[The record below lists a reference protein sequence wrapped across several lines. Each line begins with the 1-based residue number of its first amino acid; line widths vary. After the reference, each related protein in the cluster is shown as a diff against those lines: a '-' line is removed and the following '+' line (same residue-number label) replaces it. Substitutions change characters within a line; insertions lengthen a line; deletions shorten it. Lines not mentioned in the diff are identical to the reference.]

1 MRRGIFVLVSFI
13 LLILINFIYP
23 ITNETTNANSL
34 LNTFS
39 DNTTEKV
46 IILPDHN
53 ISFEL
58 LVPLD
63 TEVLNASIKLTLM
76 DYNGQ
81 FPSKP
86 SLTLGDP
93 NNGWSKTLWAFK
105 PTSFGALGH
114 QQHFISGLTQTDI
127 TFQENQD
134 NDALRLYLPASAEI
148 YSASLNLTGLE
159 YDHWSDNILELN
171 RKSDSSGD
179 YEPDMI
185 VYKDLLYTAYRS
197 YDPIVTNDTDS
208 DIVINSTS
216 NGINWTGTLEITP
229 QPDSVAPYNDS
240 TISADW
246 RPTLEVFN
254 NKLYCAWES
263 NSTITTNDLDHDII
277 LSSSTDGVTWSPSV
291 VKVSDAWENDYSKN
305 PGIKHDWGAD
315 LVMFKNQLWL
325 VWSTNNTDS
334 IGGFK
339 PSIGDI
345 MLSNSSD
352 GITWSNAT
360 DLTTGDSWFINDYG
374 PQLIVFNNSLYA
386 VWTSNS
392 SYFNQGDDND
402 YDIVYRNTSD
412 GVNWSALKSINP
424 FDNNPVSDKGTLDT
438 QPTLCVYGNKL
449 FCCWVSAS
457 TKYTEGTDRDIVL
470 RYTVD
475 GNFSEVDNVY
485 EVTDANNEYIDH
497 TPHLAIFN
505 NRLYVIWVGD
515 VYGNSEIFVKN
526 FQIISGNG
534 QLSTLQQVNPT
545 DDGGDDYRP
554 RLLGFKNKLYAT
566 WVSNDPKTSTGTDRD
581 IILRNLMPS
590 TLPIN
595 FGLNVGNDSFWEI
608 AKGTQLL
615 NTNTR
620 FDLTTGFKSILSN
633 DSWVMENSLNTIY
646 GYNMVEVPLNAN
658 FTAPGMIRADGLDIF
673 YNYSFNLMDFSDDLN
688 YYITLNQQNATE
700 DGIVIPFILTAGTQ
714 GKIKVS
720 EINILLNYKPQIEIT
735 DIPPS
740 GKLVN
745 EPTYRIK
752 WTDEDID
759 DNASISLYYDDNN
772 VDYDG
777 TQIISNISEDRPEN
791 FFDWVWWNAI
801 PDGGSYYIYANI
813 SDGKNFHLNY
823 SKGPL
828 VLGDININNFIN
840 ISILEPNGIDD
851 DAWDVFDVTWTSYCP
866 GEDAKITLFYDN
878 DSVGFDGYAIDINN
892 NGYFDSED
900 FVLEPPNDGISTYTW
915 DISKLLAG
923 EEYYIYAKITNH
935 WNISFYNYSLGP
947 LTRAHLPAPRDF
959 TILGDSDP
967 LDENL
972 TVHNNKPRLSW
983 SRPDTEITENLEYN
997 ITIWS
1002 GANKTGEIVYE
1013 ITTVATEITILKELE
1028 FGNMYYAEIFAR
1040 TPDAR
1045 ESVKSSIIFQI
1056 VNALPTSPIV
1066 VITPRNP
1073 NTNDNLL
1080 CSFINESYDP
1090 DNDVIN
1096 YTYNWFLDGI
1106 QQFEYTNLR
1115 NIPALATS
1123 KDEHWKCVVTPFDG
1137 IDFGPSGSTEIII
1150 RNSPPVLTI
1159 LSPDPTNKYVD
1170 NKMIFFKINVTD
1182 PDSVD
1187 RNNLTYRIISDI
1199 EGEIQSGYVPSTR
1212 GVVEFTSELSK
1223 GTHRLLF
1230 NVSDGDSGV
1239 EDSIEITVKGHKEEG
1254 AESFVLLSFYLVVII
1269 IVILIIIFLFLLL
1282 QVRGLRREGAKEGE
1296 EAEEEEEEAEEEVGE
1311 EEIGEEIPEP
1321 EELEEEELET
1331 EELTEEE
1338 PEVEEE
1344 PMEDSELDEE
1354 LEDEEAMEE

>member
-1 MRRGIFVLVSFI
+1 MRRGIFVLVAFI
-13 LLILINFIYP
+13 ILILINFIYP

-34 LNTFS
+34 LTTFR
-39 DNTTEKV
+39 DNTTEKI

-86 SLTLGDP
+86 SLILGDP
-93 NNGWSKTLWAFK
+93 NSGWSKTLWAFR
-105 PTSFGALGH
+105 PISFGALGH
-114 QQHFISGLTQTDI
+114 QEHFISGLTQTDI
-127 TFQENQD
+127 TFRENQD
-134 NDALRLYLPASAEI
+134 NDDLRLYLPATAQV
-148 YSASLNLTGLE
+148 YSAGLNLTGLE
-159 YDHWSDNILELN
+159 YDHWSESILELN
-171 RKSDSSGD
+171 RKFDSAGD

-185 VYKDLLYTAYRS
+185 VYKNLLYVVYRS

-263 NSTITTNDLDHDII
+263 NSTITTNGLDHDII
-277 LSSSTDGVTWSPSV
+277 LSSSTDGVTWSPSII
-291 VKVSDAWENDYSKN
+291 KVSDTWENEYSKN

-325 VWSTNNTDS
+325 VWATNNTDP
-334 IGGFK
+334 IGGYK
-339 PSIGDI
+339 NSIGDI
-345 MLSNSSD
+345 MISNSSD
-352 GITWSNAT
+352 GITWSNAI
-360 DLTTGDSWFINDYG
+360 DLSKGDKW
-374 PQLIVFNNSLYA
+374 
-386 VWTSNS
+386 W
-392 SYFNQGDDND
+392 
-402 YDIVYRNTSD
+402 NTSD
-412 GVNWSALKSINP
+412 GVNWSTLKSINP
-424 FDNNPVSDKGTLDT
+424 IDNNPVSGIGTIDI
-438 QPTLCVYGNKL
+438 QPTLSVYDNKL
-449 FCCWVSAS
+449 FCSWVSAS

-470 RYTVD
+470 RYTIA
-475 GNFSEVDNVY
+475 GNFSETDNIF
-485 EVTDANNEYIDH
+485 EVTNANNEYIDH
-497 TPHLAIFN
+497 TPQLALFN

-515 VYGNSEIFVKN
+515 VYGNSEIFTKN

-534 QLSTLQQVNPT
+534 QLSTLQKVNPV
-545 DDGGDDYRP
+545 DDSGDDYQP

-566 WVSNDPKTSTGTDRD
+566 WVSNDPKTSTGSDRD

-590 TLPIN
+590 KLPIN
-595 FGLNVGNDSFWEI
+595 FGLDVGNDSSWEI

-620 FDLTTGFKSILSN
+620 FDLTTGFKNILSN
-633 DSWVMENSLNTIY
+633 ESWVTENSLNTIY
-646 GYNMVEVPLNAN
+646 GYTLVEVPLSVN
-658 FTAPGMIRADGLDIF
+658 FTAPGMIHADDLDIY
-673 YNYSFNLMDFSDDLN
+673 YNCSFNLMDFSDDLN

-700 DGIVIPFILTAGTQ
+700 NGFVIPFQLTAGSK

-720 EINILLNYKPQIEIT
+720 EINILLNYKPRVEIT

-740 GKLVN
+740 GKLVT
-745 EPTYRIK
+745 EPIYRIK
-752 WTDEDID
+752 WTDLDFD
-759 DNASISLYYDDNN
+759 DNANISLYYDDDN

-777 TQIISNISEDRPEN
+777 TQIISNISEDSSEN

-801 PDGGSYYIYANI
+801 PDGGTYYIYANI

-828 VLGDININNFIN
+828 MLGDININNFIN
-840 ISILEPNGIDD
+840 ISILEPDGIDD
-851 DAWDVFDVTWTSYCP
+851 NAWDYFEVTWTSYCP

-878 DSVGFDGYAIDINN
+878 DSKDFDGYAIDINN

-915 DISKLLAG
+915 DISKLPAG
-923 EEYYIYAKITNH
+923 TQYYIYAKITNH
-935 WNISFYNYSLGP
+935 WNISVYNYSFGP

-959 TILGDSDP
+959 TVLGDTDP

-983 SRPDTEITENLEYN
+983 SRPDTEITENLEYI
-997 ITIWS
+997 ITVWS
-1002 GANKTGEIVYE
+1002 GINKTGEKVYE

-1028 FGNMYYAEIFAR
+1028 YGNMYYAEIFAR
-1040 TPDAR
+1040 TPDAH

-1056 VNALPTSPIV
+1056 VNNLPTSPIV
-1066 VITPRNP
+1066 VITPKNP
-1073 NTNDNLL
+1073 KTNDNLL

-1090 DNDVIN
+1090 DNDMIN
-1096 YTYNWFLDGI
+1096 YTYNWFSDGI
-1106 QQFEYTNLR
+1106 QQFEYANLR

-1123 KDEHWKCVVTPFDG
+1123 KNEHWKCVVTPYDG
-1137 IDFGPSGSTEIII
+1137 IDYGPSGSTEIII
-1150 RNSPPVLTI
+1150 RNSAPVLTI
-1159 LSPDPTNKYVD
+1159 LSPVPTEKYVD

-1182 PDSVD
+1182 PDSAD
-1187 RNNLTYRIISDI
+1187 RNNLTYRIVSDFD
-1199 EGEIQSGYVPSTR
+1199 GEIQSGYVPSTH
-1212 GVVEFTSELSK
+1212 GMVEFTNELSK

-1239 EDSIEITVKGHKEEG
+1239 ENSIEITVKGHKEEG
-1254 AESFVLLSFYLVVII
+1254 AESFILLSFYLVVII

-1282 QVRGLRREGAKEGE
+1282 QVRGLRREGVKEGE
-1296 EAEEEEEEAEEEVGE
+1296 EAKEEVVEEEDLVEETVEAEEEVG
-1311 EEIGEEIPEP
+1311 GEIPAPEELEKELEP
-1321 EELEEEELET
+1321 EELM
-1331 EELTEEE
+1331 EEE
-1338 PEVEEE
+1338 PELAKE
-1344 PMEDSELDEE
+1344 PLEDSEPEDEE
-1354 LEDEEAMEE
+1354 LADEEALEK